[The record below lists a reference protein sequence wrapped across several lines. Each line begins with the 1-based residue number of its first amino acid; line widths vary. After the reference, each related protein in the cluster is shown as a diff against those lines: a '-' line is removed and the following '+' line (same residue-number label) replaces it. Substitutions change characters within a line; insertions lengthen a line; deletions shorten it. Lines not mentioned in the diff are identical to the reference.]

1 MKIFCTFVKI
11 LPNMKSKH
19 LFIGFSLGLSLM
31 ATSLSAQKTLPYL
44 SPEALFDEG
53 VLFFENKEYGAAME
67 SFDKYLKS
75 ANDPKKQKIVDAQYY
90 QAVSAM
96 YLGTA
101 DAEAKVTAFVNENPG
116 STWAEHANFLY
127 ANMLF
132 DKHKYRDALA
142 YYENTDENTLTADE
156 HEQMRFNMAYSYF
169 STDRAEQ
176 AEPIFRELS
185 QSQGKYSEPS
195 TYYYAHILYANK
207 KDNEALANFNKL
219 LGSKTYSK
227 VVPPYIMQLNYRMGN
242 YDAVIAD
249 ADQAIKDADAK
260 RKGDVAMVVAD
271 AWYQKQNYP
280 KALEYYEIYRK
291 NTKGKAASREAYYQM
306 GVSKMKTDDFDGAIA
321 DLQRAAGGNDEIG
334 QYASYYLAS
343 CYNVKK
349 EDKYARN
356 AYFAA
361 YTAGVNKEVAEESL
375 FDYAK
380 LSMIPGVDPF
390 NEAVAQLDEWVEKN
404 PDNER
409 KAEAEEL
416 AVYLLVKSHDYDNAF
431 ARLENMKGTK
441 SNNLSKLYNQLLYST
456 GIDNFRKGNYEKS
469 QDYFQK
475 IMSSRQP
482 AADKAEACF
491 WYAEAAYLQGD
502 YTTAESKL
510 RQFKSM
516 NGASRLDEYVK
527 ADYDLGYISYQRT
540 KFDAAITS
548 FKSYVAKA
556 GDSQA
561 NMKGDAYMR
570 LGDCYYMKRNYAQ
583 AVSSY
588 EQAVQYTKRGADYAY
603 YQQGMCYGAQ
613 GNVNKKVECLTT
625 LTQKYPSS
633 QYYDKALFEIGN
645 TYLVRGDNRSAIA
658 HFDKLIKDKPR
669 SAYARQSLMKIGMTY
684 YNNNQNEQA
693 LATLK
698 KLVTNHPNT
707 DESREALAII
717 RNIYMEE
724 NRLDEYFAY
733 TNTAGVANIEVTQKD
748 SLAFA
753 NAQNFYRDADYKKA
767 AEALKYYNTNYP
779 NGAYSLKAHQYA
791 LTCAE
796 KLDDKTAQVAHLEYI
811 ISQPDNDYTDDA
823 LLKLARIKYEAS
835 DYARA
840 GELYERLARITEQ
853 NSTRL
858 EALEGSM
865 KSNYFMAKYDK
876 AIELGQT
883 LAASQDITADQM
895 NQINHIVGKSYFQ
908 QGKYDQAATYLD
920 KSAANDK
927 SVYGAESAYY
937 SAFASLKAKNY
948 DMAENKVF
956 DISDNFSNHTYWV
969 AKSFILLAD
978 VYVAKDNYF
987 QAKETLRSVIDN
999 YKGDDLRNEARR
1011 KLQIVEGMEKK
1022 GK

>member
-1 MKIFCTFVKI
+1 
-11 LPNMKSKH
+11 MKSKH
-19 LFIGFSLGLSLM
+19 LFVGLSLALSLM
-31 ATSLSAQKTLPYL
+31 TIPLSAQKTVPYL
-44 SPEALFDEG
+44 TPEAVFDEG
-53 VLFFENKEYGAAME
+53 VLFFQNKEYGAAIE

-75 ANDPKKQKIVDAQYY
+75 ASDNKSQKVVDAQYY
-90 QAVSAM
+90 QAVSSM

-132 DKHKYRDALA
+132 NKRKYRDALS
-142 YYENTDENTLTADE
+142 YYENTDVNTLAADE
-156 HEQMRFNMAYSYF
+156 QQQMKFNMAYSYF
-169 STDRAEQ
+169 STDRVEQ
-176 AEPIFRELS
+176 AEPLFKELS
-185 QSQGKYSEPS
+185 QTSGKFKEPA

-207 KDNEALANFNKL
+207 KDSEALDNFNRL
-219 LGSKTYSK
+219 VGSKAYGK
-227 VVPPYIMQLNYRMGN
+227 VVPPYIMQINYRTGN

-249 ADQAIKDADAK
+249 ADRTLRNVDPK
-260 RKGDVAMVVAD
+260 RKADVAMVVAD

-291 NTKGKAASREAYYQM
+291 NTKGKSASREAYYQM
-306 GVSKMKTDDFDGAIA
+306 GVSRMKTDDYDGAIA
-321 DLQRAAGGNDEIG
+321 DLQRAAGGNDEVG

-356 AYFAA
+356 AYFSA

-390 NEAVAQLDEWVEKN
+390 NEAVAQLDEYVEKN
-404 PDNER
+404 PDSKR
-409 KAEAEEL
+409 RAEAEEM

-431 ARLENMKGTK
+431 SRLENMKADK
-441 SNNLSKLYNQLLYST
+441 SKDLSKLYNQLLYST

-475 IMSSRQP
+475 IMNSKQSGEQ
-482 AADKAEACF
+482 KAEACF
-491 WYAEAAYLQGD
+491 WYAEAAYLLGD
-502 YTTAESKL
+502 YTTAEAKL
-510 RQFKSM
+510 KQFKGM

-540 KFDAAITS
+540 KYDAAIAS
-548 FKSYVAKA
+548 FNHYVAKA

-561 NMKGDAYMR
+561 DMKGDAYMR

-583 AVSSY
+583 AVSNY
-588 EQAVQYTKRGADYAY
+588 DLAMQYTRRGSDYAL

-613 GNVNKKVECLTT
+613 GNVNKKVESLAMI
-625 LTQKYPSS
+625 TQKYPSS
-633 QYYDKALFEIGN
+633 QFYDKALFEIGN
-645 TYLVRGDNRSAIA
+645 TYLVRGDNRAAIA
-658 HFDKLIKDKPR
+658 SFDKLIKDKPR
-669 SAYARQSLMKIGMTY
+669 SSYTRQSLMKIGMIY
-684 YNNNQNEQA
+684 YNNDQNDQA
-693 LATLK
+693 LSTLQ
-698 KLVTNHPNT
+698 KLISNYPNT
-707 DESREALAII
+707 DESREALAIV
-717 RNIYMEE
+717 RNIYMEG

-733 TNTAGVANIEVTQKD
+733 TKAAGVANIEVTQKD

-767 AEALKYYNTNYP
+767 DEALKYYISNYP
-779 NGAYSLKAHQYA
+779 DGAYMLKAHQYA
-791 LTCAE
+791 LVCAE
-796 KLDDKTAQVAHLEYI
+796 KLGNKSDQVSHLEYI
-811 ISQPDNDYTDDA
+811 VSQPDSDYTDEA
-823 LLKLARIKYEAS
+823 LLKLARIRYEAS
-835 DYARA
+835 DYVKA
-840 GELYERLARITEQ
+840 GELYERLASITEQ
-853 NSTRL
+853 NAIRL

-865 KSNYFMAKYDK
+865 KSNFFMSRYDK
-876 AIELGQT
+876 AVELGQT

-895 NQINHIVGKSYFQ
+895 NQINHILGKSYFQ
-908 QGKYDQAATYLD
+908 KGKYDLAATYLD

-937 SAFASLKAKNY
+937 SAEASLKLKNY
-948 DMAENKVF
+948 DMTENKVF
-956 DISDNFSNHTYWV
+956 DISEKFSDHTYWV

-978 VYVAKDNYF
+978 VYVAKDNFF

-1011 KLQIVEGMEKK
+1011 KLQTVEGMEKK

>member
-1 MKIFCTFVKI
+1 MK
-11 LPNMKSKH
+11 PKH
-19 LFIGFSLGLSLM
+19 LFVGLSL
-31 ATSLSAQKTLPYL
+31 ALSLVTTSLTAQKTLPYL
-44 SPEALFDEG
+44 TPEAIFDEG
-53 VLFFENKEYGAAME
+53 VLFFQNKEYGAAIE

-75 ANDPKKQKIVDAQYY
+75 ADDDKLQKVVDAQYY
-90 QAVSAM
+90 LAVSSM

-101 DAEAKVTAFVNENPG
+101 DAEARVMAFVNENPG

-132 DKHKYRDALA
+132 NKHKYRDALA
-142 YYENTDENTLTADE
+142 YYENTDASTLTAE
-156 HEQMRFNMAYSYF
+156 EQQQMKFNMAYSYF
-169 STDRAEQ
+169 STDRVAE
-176 AEPIFRELS
+176 AEPLFKELS
-185 QSQGKYSEPS
+185 QTQGKYNEAA
-195 TYYYAHILYANK
+195 TYYYAHILYADK
-207 KDNEALANFNKL
+207 KDAEALANFNKL
-219 LGSKTYSK
+219 LNSNSYSK
-227 VVPPYIMQLNYRMGN
+227 VVPPYIMQINYRTGN

-249 ADQAIKDADAK
+249 ADKAIRDADPK
-260 RKGDVAMVVAD
+260 RKADVAMVVAD
-271 AWYQKQNYP
+271 AWYQKQEYP

-291 NTKGKAASREAYYQM
+291 NAKGKSASREAYYQM

-321 DLQRAAGGNDEIG
+321 DLQRAAGGDDEIG

-349 EDKYARN
+349 EDKFARN

-361 YTAGVNKEVAEESL
+361 YSAGVNKEVAEEAL

-390 NEAVAQLDEWVEKN
+390 NEAVTQLDEWVEKN
-404 PDNER
+404 PDNPR
-409 KAEAEEL
+409 RAEAEEM

-431 ARLENMKGTK
+431 ARLENMKGAK
-441 SNNLSKLYNQLLYST
+441 SNDLSKLYNQLLYST

-469 QDYFQK
+469 QDYFLK
-475 IMSSRQP
+475 IMNSRQP
-482 AADKAEACF
+482 AEDKAEACF

-510 RQFKSM
+510 KQFKGM
-516 NGASRLDEYVK
+516 NGASRLDEYVQ

-540 KFDAAITS
+540 KFDAAIAS
-548 FKSYVAKA
+548 FKNYVAKA

-561 NMKGDAYMR
+561 NMKGDAYLR

-583 AVSSY
+583 AVTNY
-588 EQAVQYTKRGADYAY
+588 EQAMQFSKRANDYAL

-613 GNVNKKVECLTT
+613 GNVNRKVECLSEIA
-625 LTQKYPSS
+625 QKYPSS

-658 HFDKLIKDKPR
+658 SFGKLIKNKPR
-669 SAYARQSLMKIGMTY
+669 SSYTRQSLMKIGMIY
-684 YNNNQNEQA
+684 YNNNQNDQA

-698 KLVTNHPNT
+698 ELITNHPNT
-707 DESREALAII
+707 DESREALAIV

-724 NRLDEYFAY
+724 NRLDEYFSY
-733 TNTAGVANIEVTQKD
+733 TNTAGIANIEVSQKD

-753 NAQNFYRDADYKKA
+753 NAQKFYRDADYKKA
-767 AEALKYYNTNYP
+767 SDALKYYFTNYP

-796 KLDDKTAQVAHLEYI
+796 KLNDKTAQVTHLEYI
-811 ISQPDNDYTDDA
+811 ISQPDSDYTDEA

-835 DYARA
+835 DYAKA

-865 KSNYFMAKYDK
+865 KSNFFMSKYDK

-883 LAASQDITADQM
+883 LAASQDVTADQM
-895 NQINHIVGKSYFQ
+895 NQINHILGKSYFQ
-908 QGKYDQAATYLD
+908 KGKYDQAASYLD

-948 DMAENKVF
+948 DLAENKVF
-956 DISDNFSNHTYWV
+956 DISDNFSNYTYWV
-969 AKSFILLAD
+969 ANSFILLAD

-1022 GK
+1022 ANKQ